1 MYPLLF
7 SSVLFFKNWFQ
18 SLVLFVNSLEII
30 LVINGKWLL
39 QVYFCLKGAF
49 CFHVSMQILKML
61 LNLMLLFSETIFDN
75 LVLICPYINRFKNFY
90 SLCSVFLVEIFL
102 MFFTRLQL
110 SSYEDL
116 TDLSELQINFGNILD
131 FLSKWDLCRMD
142 FQDIYSMLVPL
153 KYFWGHM
160 YHGKLI
166 YHYYPC
172 LHWNH
177 RKRWNF
183 RICI

>member
-1 MYPLLF
+1 
-7 SSVLFFKNWFQ
+7 
-18 SLVLFVNSLEII
+18 
-30 LVINGKWLL
+30 
-39 QVYFCLKGAF
+39 
-49 CFHVSMQILKML
+49 MQILKML

-131 FLSKWDLCRMD
+131 FLSK
-142 FQDIYSMLVPL
+142 
-153 KYFWGHM
+153 
-160 YHGKLI
+160 
-166 YHYYPC
+166 
-172 LHWNH
+172 
-177 RKRWNF
+177 
-183 RICI
+183 

>member
-1 MYPLLF
+1 MVSDYYKYTSAWKVHSVSMYPC
-7 SSVLFFKNWFQ
+7 K
-18 SLVLFVNSLEII
+18 
-30 LVINGKWLL
+30 
-39 QVYFCLKGAF
+39 CLKS
-49 CFHVSMQILKML
+49 CSILCCYFRKQY
-61 LNLMLLFSETIFDN
+61 
-75 LVLICPYINRFKNFY
+75 LICPYINRFKNFY

-160 YHGKLI
+160 YHGKPI